1 MITAQDLQAAI
12 AECQGERNPNANTCI
27 KLAAFYTIYD
37 HLYGSHDRLYS
48 SAEVDQ
54 KQSYSY
60 AATPVV
66 ENITETVID
75 YDSGTEFSDLI
86 HGMRAADVW
95 AVMDELMSVLQA
107 TRPRLYDGTM
117 NQIRSA

>member
-1 MITAQDLQAAI
+1 MITEQDLQAAI
-12 AECQGERNPNANTCI
+12 AECKGERNPNANTCI

-37 HLYGSHDRLYS
+37 HLYGS
-48 SAEVDQ
+48 AEVEQ
-54 KQSYSY
+54 EQSYSY
-60 AATPVV
+60 AAPPVV

-86 HGMRAADVW
+86 HGRRAADVW

-117 NQIRSA
+117 NQIRDPAFR